1 MNKIQMIKTM
11 KIIYIFLSLL
21 LLNACSS
28 IVPMDEKPD
37 DPKYAPVPAQS
48 LKPPP
53 VTNGSLFQDHY
64 AISLYSD
71 QRARRIGDVITVV
84 LQEQT
89 NAQKSNSTNTTKDTE
104 ITMGAGPTSV
114 FGSDVSF
121 LQAGVVDERSFKGKG
136 DSGQSNSLQGQI
148 TVTISDVLPN
158 GILEVRG
165 EKWLSLNEGDEF
177 IRVQGL
183 IRPQD
188 IGADNTVQS
197 TKLADARIS
206 YGGTGSVA
214 NASKPGWMSNFFN
227 SPWWPF

>member
-1 MNKIQMIKTM
+1 MKKI
-11 KIIYIFLSLL
+11 SLL
-21 LLNACSS
+21 LLSYFLMACSS
-28 IVPMDEKPD
+28 IVPIDEKPD

-53 VTNGSLFQDHY
+53 VTNGSLFQHHY
-64 AISLYSD
+64 SISLYSD
-71 QRARRIGDVITVV
+71 QRARRIGDVITII

-89 NAQKSNSTNTTKDTE
+89 NAQKSNSTKTQKDSE
-104 ITMGAGPTSV
+104 ITLGPTSV

-121 LQAGVVDERSFKGKG
+121 LAAGVTAERGFTGKG

-148 TVTISDVLPN
+148 TVTISEVLPN

-177 IRVQGL
+177 IRVRGL
-183 IRPQD
+183 VRPQD
-188 IGADNTVQS
+188 IGPDNTVQS